1 MMSACKLKANWKDP
15 NWKYHN
21 AAESAKTG
29 YLEKRMKIY
38 MEMVKNES
46 AEKLLREAF
55 SQVWPCPK
63 SKGKGA

>member
-1 MMSACKLKANWKDP
+1 MNAGESKANWKDP

-46 AEKLLREAF
+46 QPK
-55 SQVWPCPK
+55 QVVQLK
-63 SKGKGA
+63 KVAK